1 MSKMTSIF
9 RACLLSSAL
18 SAVLIAA
25 AVKSVNATT
34 GPHTF
39 SWRGKN
45 VDISI
50 IQNNTPSPISDLYYK
65 SLLGNLDDFADELR
79 QNGKLGKGKV
89 RFDIYNCTWDVKT
102 GVKMYKY
109 NDVYYCLLNGVEQI
123 ITQDY
128 LTKIIAYF
136 ASDKWES
143 FTYDETKIEDPAV
156 AIKMFNRKLDP
167 IMGLR
172 VYASQKVLDAG
183 NGIAVYFEKEKL
195 ICKGANKVYG
205 VINHW
210 IPFSAGSKTFI
221 TVGDTI
227 SAVEKGAVVNRY
239 KLTEDDF
246 GDGDELMP
254 PPSQEVHSEWVN
266 FSYYGSCILSYSIKK
281 NKFYNA
287 SEMEA
292 EKEKSAERE
301 WVKEEANDPK
311 VNYGALADSRDG
323 KKYKTVKIG
332 DNTWMAENMNHKSAT
347 GESWCNDDAE
357 SNCAKYG
364 RLYDW
369 LAAQTVC
376 PAGWRLSSRADW
388 DYLGKAAGG
397 YAAGLD
403 KRGEMATDVN
413 NLTGNFG
420 WFGVGTKLRAK
431 SGWKNSDKSV
441 TNTDDYGFSALP
453 GGNRYYSGGGFHYY
467 NEGNAGTWWATDN
480 DNVGAYFQF
489 IDADKDRVRGD
500 KPGNLSSGFSVR
512 CVQGSKK

>member
-1 MSKMTSIF
+1 MSKMTSMF
-9 RACLLSSAL
+9 RACLLSS
-18 SAVLIAA
+18 VLIAA

-34 GPHTF
+34 GPYTF

-102 GVKMYKY
+102 GVKTYKY
-109 NDVYYCLLNGVEQI
+109 NDVHYCLLNGVEQV

-143 FTYDETKIEDPAV
+143 FTYDETKIVDPV
-156 AIKMFNRKLDP
+156 EAIKMFNRKLDP
-167 IMGLR
+167 IKVSR
-172 VYASQKVLDAG
+172 VHAPKKVLDAG
-183 NGIAVYFEKEKL
+183 NGIAVYFEKENL

-210 IPFSAGSKTFI
+210 LPFSAGSKSFI

-227 SAVEKGAVVNRY
+227 FVIEKGAAVNRY
-239 KLTEDDF
+239 NLTENDF
-246 GDGDELMP
+246 GDGDDLMP
-254 PPSQEVHSEWVN
+254 PPSKEVSSGEVKFN
-266 FSYYGSCILSYSIKK
+266 YFGSCILSYSIKT
-281 NKFYNA
+281 NKFYSA

-292 EKEKSAERE
+292 EKERLAEEERA
-301 WVKEEANDPK
+301 KEDMKGSN
-311 VNYGALADSRDG
+311 VNYGTLADPRDG
-323 KKYKTVKIG
+323 KKYRTVKIG
-332 DNTWMAENMNHKSAT
+332 DNTWMAENLNYKAAT
-347 GESWCNDDAE
+347 GESWCNGDAE

-388 DYLGKAAGG
+388 DRLGKAAGG
-397 YAAGLD
+397 FAAGLD
-403 KRGEMATDVN
+403 KRGEMATTVD

-420 WFGVGTKLRAK
+420 WFGVGKKLRAK
-431 SGWKNSDKSV
+431 SGWNNSDKSAV
-441 TNTDDYGFSALP
+441 NTDDYGFSALP
-453 GGNRYYSGGGFHYY
+453 GGNRFYKGGSFHYY

-480 DNVGAYFQF
+480 DNAGAYFQF
-489 IDADKDRVRGD
+489 MDADKDRMRGD

-512 CVQGSKK
+512 CVQDVKK